1 MPRAVRR
8 LSVLSGV
15 ALSAILGGPLAVAQ
29 ASDNSLRTT
38 LNRYAPKI
46 VKDENAVSAGINGY
60 PQGKV
65 TPLVH
70 ALNHEVSDLHKLKS
84 KLAHE
89 SASSA
94 RGAEAKSDIVK
105 GYGLIAKAYVSFRK
119 AVQAAD
125 GGPVPSAPVNAA
137 VKTRNKGRSKLLA
150 GLKLLRT
157 S

>member
-1 MPRAVRR
+1 VPRAVRR

-38 LNRYAPKI
+38 LNSYAPKI
-46 VKDENAVSAGINGY
+46 VKDENAVKAGLNGY

-65 TPLVH
+65 EPLVR

-84 KLAHE
+84 KLALE

-94 RGAEAKSDIVK
+94 RGSKAKTDIVK
-105 GYGLIAKAYVSFRK
+105 GLGLIAKAYGSLRK
-119 AVQAAD
+119 DVQTAH
-125 GGPVPSAPVNAA
+125 GGPVPSAQVNAA
-137 VKTRNKGRSKLLA
+137 VNTDKKGRSKLLA
-150 GLKLLRT
+150 GLKLLST
-157 S
+157 